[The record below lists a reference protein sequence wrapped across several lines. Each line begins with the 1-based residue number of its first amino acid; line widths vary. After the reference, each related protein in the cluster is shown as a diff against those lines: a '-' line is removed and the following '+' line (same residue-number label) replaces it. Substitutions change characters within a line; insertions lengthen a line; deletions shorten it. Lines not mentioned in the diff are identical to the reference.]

1 MIRAFVLFLILAVVS
16 IGGAWLADHPG
27 HVTVFWLGYRID
39 TSFAALA
46 GALAILSVVSG
57 FVWRGWGTVKGA
69 VKRGSAARSERRR
82 HRGYRAL
89 TRGFVAVAAGD
100 PDEARRQ
107 AERADVLLA
116 DPPLTLLLSA
126 QASQLSGDDQA
137 AQKYFTTMLDRPE
150 TAFLGLRGLL
160 NAALRDRDRQQAL
173 VLARRAYLLRPK
185 TPWLVSALAE
195 LLSQSGQWGEAA
207 TVLHRARRS
216 GILADGNRCEAVA
229 LAGQSEA
236 VDSEGQEAESVERL
250 RRAHKLAP
258 YFVPIVARLASRL
271 AARGDKRRARKII
284 ESAWAQEPHPD
295 LAKAFAALAPGEE
308 PLARLQRTARLAKL
322 RPDHAES
329 HIVIAEAALDAELWG
344 EARRHLRLALLGPNP
359 GRRIFRLMAKLEEEE
374 NDDPVAARQW
384 LARAAEAD
392 PDPAWVCRHCAATA
406 PLWRPLCPVCESFDG
421 LAWSSPAHPALSAP
435 IGAAVPAPLA
445 PPAGNA

>member
-1 MIRAFVLFLILAVVS
+1 MIRAFVLFLILVLLSLGV
-16 IGGAWLADHPG
+16 AWLADHPG

-46 GALAILSVVSG
+46 GAAAVLSVISG
-57 FVWRGWGTVKGA
+57 MLWRGWGAMKGV
-69 VKRGSAARSERRR
+69 VKRTSAARQERRR

-100 PDEARRQ
+100 RDEARRQ

-126 QASQLSGDDQA
+126 QAAQLAGDEQA
-137 AQKYFTTMLDRPE
+137 AQKYFTSMLDRPD

-160 NAALRDRDRQQAL
+160 NAALRDHDRQQAL
-173 VLARRAYLLRPK
+173 MLARRAYQLRPK
-185 TPWLVSALAE
+185 TPWLVTVLAE
-195 LLSQSGQWGEAA
+195 LQSQAGLWAEAA
-207 TVLHRARRS
+207 VVLHRARRS
-216 GILADGNRCEAVA
+216 GILAEGKRDEAVA

-236 VDSEGQEAESVERL
+236 ADSEGHEAESIELL
-250 RRAHKLAP
+250 RRAYKLSP
-258 YFVPIVARLASRL
+258 YFVPVAARLASRL
-271 AARGDKRRARKII
+271 AAKGDKRRARKII

-295 LAKAFAALAPGEE
+295 LAKAFTSIVPGEE

-329 HIVIAEAALDAELWG
+329 HIAIAEAALDAELWG
-344 EARRHLRLALLGPNP
+344 EARRHLRLALLAPNP

-392 PDPAWVCRHCAATA
+392 PDPAWVCRRCSNTA
-406 PLWRPLCPVCESFDG
+406 PLWRPLCPSCEAFDG
-421 LAWSSPAHPALSAP
+421 LAWNSPAHPALAAP
-435 IGAAVPAPLA
+435 IGTSMPAPLS
-445 PPAGNA
+445 PPAGSA

>member
-1 MIRAFVLFLILAVVS
+1 MIRAFVLFLIVVLVS
-16 IGGAWLADHPG
+16 LGIAWLADHPG
-27 HVTVFWLGYRID
+27 HVTAFWLGYRID

-46 GALAILSVVSG
+46 GALAVLSIISG
-57 FVWRGWGTVKGA
+57 LLWRGWGAVKGA
-69 VKRGSAARSERRR
+69 VRRTSAARMERRR

-126 QASQLSGDDQA
+126 QAAQLSGDEHA
-137 AQKYFTTMLDRPE
+137 AQKYFTAMLERPD

-160 NAALRDRDRQQAL
+160 NTALRDHDRQQAL
-173 VLARRAYLLRPK
+173 MLARRAYLLRPK
-185 TPWLVSALAE
+185 TPWLVAALAE
-195 LLSQSGQWGEAA
+195 LQSQAGLWSEAA

-216 GILADGNRCEAVA
+216 GIIAEGKRNEAVA

-236 VDSEGQEAESVERL
+236 ADSEGHEAESVELL
-250 RRAHKLAP
+250 RRAYKLAP
-258 YFVPIVARLASRL
+258 YFVPVAARLASRL
-271 AARGDKRRARKII
+271 AARGDRRRARKII
-284 ESAWAQEPHPD
+284 ESAWAHQPHPD
-295 LAKAFAALAPGEE
+295 LAKAFAILVPDEE

-329 HIVIAEAALDAELWG
+329 HIAIAEAALAAELWG
-344 EARRHLRLALLGPNP
+344 EARRHLRLALLAPHP

-392 PDPAWVCRHCAATA
+392 PDPAWVCRRCATTA
-406 PLWRPLCPVCESFDG
+406 ALWRPLCPSCETFDG
-421 LAWSSPAHPALSAP
+421 LAWNSPAHPALAAP
-435 IGAAVPAPLA
+435 VGAAVPAPLS
-445 PPAGNA
+445 PPAGSA